1 MNLKPCTAPWGVH
14 VMRGLD
20 IQLHLLFNKFIFGLK
35 NGWVMMK
42 QQVLVLSSRILAL
55 KERRKL
61 GKSQCVEVENRGH
74 RRREKEKERVCV
86 YVSFME

>member
-1 MNLKPCTAPWGVH
+1 
-14 VMRGLD
+14 MRGLD

-42 QQVLVLSSRILAL
+42 QQVLVLSSKILAL

-74 RRREKEKERVCV
+74 RRRERERVCV
-86 YVSFME
+86 CFLHGVT